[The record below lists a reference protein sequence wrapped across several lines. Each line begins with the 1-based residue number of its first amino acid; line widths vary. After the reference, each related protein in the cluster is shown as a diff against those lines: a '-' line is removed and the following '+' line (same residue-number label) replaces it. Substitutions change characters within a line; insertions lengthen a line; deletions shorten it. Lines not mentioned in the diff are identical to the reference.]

1 MSAHRRFI
9 GPLSY
14 FINEEC
20 LFMEMQLYALHVV
33 PFIIVAYFAFVLFM
47 HPPREVVL
55 ASLLGGLTMGV
66 INALVDLIAYY
77 ASWWHYTANGLI
89 LQLPLPLYV
98 TPIFIYGGLA
108 YLLIWRFWNGRGR
121 WFGWVLLI
129 GVPLFGFARD
139 LLDATVTLSSYLEWT
154 SPLAGP
160 LDFLLWVAMFY
171 AGFCVFRR
179 SSPHSRGEAESSYP

>member
-1 MSAHRRFI
+1 
-9 GPLSY
+9 
-14 FINEEC
+14 
-20 LFMEMQLYALHVV
+20 MEMQLYLLHVT
-33 PFIIVAYFAFVLFM
+33 PFIVIVYLAFLLFM
-47 HPPREVVL
+47 RPPREVVL

-66 INALVDLIAYY
+66 INALVDLVAYY

-89 LQLPLPLYV
+89 LQLPLPLYI

-121 WFGWVLLI
+121 WFAWVLLI

-160 LDFLLWVAMFY
+160 LDFLLWVAMF
-171 AGFCVFRR
+171 
-179 SSPHSRGEAESSYP
+179 